1 MVWEPPG
8 LATVVNPYGPQ
19 TIRNGERI
27 SVTIQSRFEIT
38 DAQIR
43 AVERGDLIICAVG
56 EFTYTDRLGTER
68 RTAFRRE
75 HDFLNDMFVASK
87 NEEYEYQD

>member
-1 MVWEPPG
+1 
-8 LATVVNPYGPQ
+8 
-19 TIRNGERI
+19 
-27 SVTIQSRFEIT
+27 
-38 DAQIR
+38 
-43 AVERGDLIICAVG
+43 VG